1 MRVFSEFVNSTS
13 NGAGEKMLRE
23 VEQVGRNLS
32 SVKATLVLASV
43 KGGTGK
49 STLAVNIAGALAL
62 AGKKVGIV
70 DADLNAPS
78 ILQMLG
84 VKPPLRFHSSEGI
97 EPAAAPL
104 GIRVVSGE
112 LLIEGQRPAM
122 SFLDEDLPPAPVV
135 AAPVEQNHSG
145 AIRRM
150 LGETRFG
157 PLDLLIVDLAPG
169 IEDLDRV
176 MRIFSPTGVLIITHP
191 SSIAAS
197 AMRRALE
204 MNQAIEAPILGTIEN
219 MVVFGCDNCRSV
231 RPLFPHGETGAIAR
245 DADLPV
251 LTRLPFDPRLAESSD
266 RGKIFVSENSE
277 TPIAKQL
284 TQMVRQIEVLL
295 AARIR
300 KPMPAVEPQAIP
312 LVRHG

>member
-1 MRVFSEFVNSTS
+1 MRVFSEFVNSAS

-23 VEQVGRNLS
+23 VKQIGRNLS
-32 SVKATLVLASV
+32 STRATLVLASV

-70 DADLNAPS
+70 DADLNAPC

-84 VKPPLRFHSSEGI
+84 VKPPLRFQSSEGI

-122 SFLDEDLPPAPVV
+122 SFLDDDSPPAPAVV
-135 AAPVEQNHSG
+135 VAPVEQSHSG

-157 PLDLLIVDLAPG
+157 PLDLLIIDLAPG

-176 MRIFSPTGVLIITHP
+176 MRIFSPTGVLIVTHP
-191 SSIAAS
+191 SSIAGS
-197 AMRRALE
+197 AMRRALGV
-204 MNQAIEAPILGTIEN
+204 NKSIEAPILGTIEN

-231 RPLFPHGETGAIAR
+231 RPLFPQGETGSIAR
-245 DADLPV
+245 DAELPV
-251 LTRLPFDPRLAESSD
+251 IARLPFDPRLAESSD
-266 RGKIFVSENSE
+266 RGKIFVSESSD

-284 TQMVRQIEVLL
+284 TQMVRQIEALL
-295 AARIR
+295 NARIR
-300 KPMPAVEPQAIP
+300 KPTPVA
-312 LVRHG
+312 

>member
-1 MRVFSEFVNSTS
+1 MRVFSEFDNSAS
-13 NGAGEKMLRE
+13 NGAGEKLLRE
-23 VEQVGRNLS
+23 VEQVGHNLS

-62 AGKKVGIV
+62 AGKKVGVV

-84 VKPPLRFHSSEGI
+84 VKAPLRFHSSEGI

-104 GIRVVSGE
+104 GIRVVSCE

-122 SFLDEDLPPAPVV
+122 SFFEDDLPPAPVV
-135 AAPVEQNHSG
+135 VAPVEQSHSG

-157 PLDLLIVDLAPG
+157 PLDLLIIDLAPG

-176 MRIFSPTGVLIITHP
+176 MRIFSPTGVLLVTHP

-204 MNQAIEAPILGTIEN
+204 MNKSIEAPILGTIEN

-231 RPLFPHGETGAIAR
+231 RPLFPQGETGSIAR
-245 DADLPV
+245 DAELPIIA
-251 LTRLPFDPRLAESSD
+251 RLPFDPRLAESSD
-266 RGKIFVSENSE
+266 RGKIFVAESSD

-295 AARIR
+295 NARIR
-300 KPMPAVEPQAIP
+300 KPMPAAESSAIP
-312 LVRHG
+312 LARQS